1 MAGGCNVH
9 YGIPQVDEDV
19 GEQFSAIVFI
29 FRKHDNFSVNSY
41 SNSAGFIFLHSS
53 HVMYHSESLSFTGR

>member
-1 MAGGCNVH
+1 M
-9 YGIPQVDEDV
+9 DEDV

-41 SNSAGFIFLHSS
+41 SNSEGFIFLHSS